1 MLVTLRGQRVNS
13 SQHRYV
19 PWTEL
24 VHTDLLSLRELSY
37 VPAILYL
44 CRPPKR

>member
-13 SQHRYV
+13 WQHRFV

-24 VHTDLLSLRELSY
+24 VHADLLSLREPS
-37 VPAILYL
+37 
-44 CRPPKR
+44 